1 MDKLVGWQFTETGAG
16 KEIPYEVDV
25 SIVKNEF
32 FREFVKQ
39 FFGGIMNFRKFI
51 TKILVVLIIMQL
63 ILLNYVC
70 AEEIQNS
77 EINQNSEE
85 LKIS

>member
-1 MDKLVGWQFTETGAG
+1 
-16 KEIPYEVDV
+16 
-25 SIVKNEF
+25 
-32 FREFVKQ
+32 
-39 FFGGIMNFRKFI
+39 MNFRKFI

-77 EINQNSEE
+77 EINQNS
-85 LKIS
+85 KN